1 MLIVT
6 VHPRSRSQNAALSNK
21 NHRQH
26 SGARGPAGELSTHG
40 GCRQIVI
47 RLLAIIIATFPVLS
61 QCFPPCRNI
70 SPSGRNISRLVAI
83 SPVCSPRDQLTGG
96 VQVSK
101 LIILHEEGEDG
112 NSMPNLEAPVVAVS
126 KAVSNLVR

>member
-1 MLIVT
+1 MPLYQTKTIANILEPVAQQVNCQHT
-6 VHPRSRSQNAALSNK
+6 EGVAKLSPVYSQL
-21 NHRQH
+21 
-26 SGARGPAGELSTHG
+26 
-40 GCRQIVI
+40 
-47 RLLAIIIATFPVLS
+47 LS
-61 QCFPPCRNI
+61 QHFPSC
-70 SPSGRNISRLVAI
+70 RNISRLVAI